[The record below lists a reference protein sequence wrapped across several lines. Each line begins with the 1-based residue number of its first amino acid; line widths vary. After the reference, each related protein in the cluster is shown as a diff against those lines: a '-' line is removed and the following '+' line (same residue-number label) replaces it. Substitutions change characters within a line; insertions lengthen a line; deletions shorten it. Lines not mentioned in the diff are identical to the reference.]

1 MRFSLTC
8 LAYCFFS
15 YGIYEG
21 FLRLTIRIWAP
32 FSKVRYNQERSRSR
46 RDPLVPLRPFSKP
59 PFRFYLRHGVEQF
72 TTTRVAERP
81 GVSVGT
87 LYQYYPNKQ
96 SLLFAV
102 LERHLNLVIRA
113 WNARAEK
120 IIIGL
125 WRRWWLPLF
134 TPTSVPSWIKQTH
147 R

>member
-1 MRFSLTC
+1 MGTVLQSSLQPRKKPIQTRS
-8 LAYCFFS
+8 ARTVEAIF
-15 YGIYEG
+15 EA
-21 FLRLTIRIWAP
+21 TIQ
-32 FSKVRYNQERSRSR
+32 V
-46 RDPLVPLRPFSKP
+46 L
-59 PFRFYLRHGVEQF
+59 LRHGAEQF
-72 TTTRVAERP
+72 TTTRVAERA

-134 TPTSVPSWIKQTH
+134 TPTSVLSWIKQTH